1 MRKLKKSLNK
11 RLKALEEAKNYYFNY
26 NKVYR
31 EIDNLKSIKIKI
43 DLGTLFLRNYN
54 EKDQEFYAVELL
66 KRWSSRNFESEKDR
80 GVIVVDQN
88 FRILDNFE
96 GVCKAFLSNEDEVEI
111 SIDFSR
117 EASEGTAISGLAK
130 EEYQAFTELKKRCH
144 SEAVSIVWAPA
155 IKHIDEIKEEIE
167 KDYPILKTYDI
178 SFENREAFVDYI
190 KKIYEF
196 DGTEEFIKI
205 KAERLVKSE
214 YRLLGIIY
222 DIGDPVLD
230 SVKGESVKVG
240 NLKDHIR
247 RSYRERVDNYIFD
260 VVYHA
265 AFSPEECLHL
275 VKVLN
280 DAEKYGGKTL

>member
-26 NKVYR
+26 NKTYK
-31 EIDNLKSIKIKI
+31 EIESLKSLKIKM
-43 DLGTLFLRNYN
+43 DLGTLFLRNYS
-54 EKDQEFYAVELL
+54 EKAQEFYSVKLL
-66 KRWSSRNFESEKDR
+66 SRWNSRNFEKDR
-80 GVIVVDQN
+80 EIGVIPVDRN
-88 FRILDNFE
+88 FRILDNFD
-96 GVCKAFLSNEDEVEI
+96 GVCRAFLLGMDEVEI
-111 SIDFSR
+111 SVDFSR
-117 EASEGTAISGLAK
+117 DVLEGKAIASLSEDEK
-130 EEYQAFTELKKRCH
+130 KAFIELKKRCH

-155 IKHIDEIKEEIE
+155 IKHIDEIKGEVER
-167 KDYPILKTYDI
+167 DYPILKTYDI
-178 SFENREAFVDYI
+178 SFDDRERFVDYI

-196 DGTEEFIKI
+196 DGTEEFINI

-214 YRLLGIIY
+214 YRLIGIVY

-230 SVKGESVKVG
+230 SIKGESIKVG

-247 RSYRERVDNYIFD
+247 RSYRERVENYIFD

-275 VKVLN
+275 VKVLE
-280 DAEKYGGKTL
+280 DAEKYGGKIL